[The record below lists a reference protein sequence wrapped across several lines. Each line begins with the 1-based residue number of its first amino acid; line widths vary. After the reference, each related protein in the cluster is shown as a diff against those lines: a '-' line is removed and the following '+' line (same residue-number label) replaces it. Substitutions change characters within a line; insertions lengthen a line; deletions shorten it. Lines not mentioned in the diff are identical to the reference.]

1 MNPRATAVVAG
12 LIMIVLGIAGL
23 LYPERVLGLLGFT
36 VFNASHAAAAYG
48 EVRAT
53 YGGLFLVMG
62 IFTMLAAMDPG
73 ANRARLLFVGL
84 LWLGACAGRLFGV
97 FVDGNP
103 GLFGWLAVAFELAVG
118 GALCLASQ
126 TAPEPVVVTT
136 TASAPSYDERSRV
149 ATAPPVPPV

>member
-1 MNPRATAVVAG
+1 
-12 LIMIVLGIAGL
+12 MIGLGIAGL
-23 LYPERVLGLLGFT
+23 IYPERVLGLLGFT

-53 YGGLFLVMG
+53 YGGLFIVMG
-62 IFTMLAAMDPG
+62 IFTVMAAMDPG
-73 ANRARLLFVGL
+73 ANRSRLLFVGL
-84 LWLGACAGRLFGV
+84 LWLGACAGRFFGV

-103 GLFGWLAVAFELAVG
+103 GLFGWLAIAFELAVG

-126 TAPEPVVVTT
+126 AAPEPVVVTPVT
-136 TASAPSYDERSRV
+136 PPRYDEPSHV